1 MRFDKEEM
9 VTMRRLILLAYLAQ
23 AQSLL
28 FASQNPPPTISG
40 TPTFS
45 SPGSGLS
52 WHKSPDKW
60 KGGVPVEMEN
70 EEGHTKSGAPS
81 VGEKPVIGTVFDCIR
96 DAAGLL
102 CHRLLVPLLLGPARF
117 LSTPVAVVFS
127 GFHVGSSIGNEIK
140 HSTTALSKDLTSTL
154 REIAAYAACGIVALT
169 FTVVAIMIFVR

>member
-1 MRFDKEEM
+1 
-9 VTMRRLILLAYLAQ
+9 MRRLILLAYLAQ

-28 FASQNPPPTISG
+28 FETQNPPPTISG
-40 TPTFS
+40 TSTFS

-140 HSTTALSKDLTSTL
+140 YSTTALSKDLTTVSGNLSSTL

>member
-1 MRFDKEEM
+1 
-9 VTMRRLILLAYLAQ
+9 
-23 AQSLL
+23 
-28 FASQNPPPTISG
+28 
-40 TPTFS
+40 
-45 SPGSGLS
+45 
-52 WHKSPDKW
+52 
-60 KGGVPVEMEN
+60 MEN

-127 GFHVGSSIGNEIK
+127 GFRIGNEIK
-140 HSTTALSKDLTSTL
+140 HSTSALSKDLTSTL

>member
-1 MRFDKEEM
+1 MRFDNEGM

-28 FASQNPPPTISG
+28 FATQNPPPTISG
-40 TPTFS
+40 TPTF
-45 SPGSGLS
+45 GSGLS

-60 KGGVPVEMEN
+60 KGGVTVEMEN
-70 EEGHTKSGAPS
+70 EEGHTKSRAPS

-96 DAAGLL
+96 DAAGLS

-140 HSTTALSKDLTSTL
+140 HSTTALSEDLTSTL

>member
-28 FASQNPPPTISG
+28 FATQNPPPTFSG
-40 TPTFS
+40 TSTFS

-127 GFHVGSSIGNEIK
+127 GFRIGNEIK
-140 HSTTALSKDLTSTL
+140 HSTSALSKDLTSTL